1 MLFIIGD
8 KVNLTGHA
16 RSGYNFNK
24 TRFTD
29 QKKVEMFMDK
39 NQGQGKKKF
48 FLLNINA
55 PRYSKIKHLFLY
67 NRFFAPKSTNDIL
80 K

>member
-48 FLLNINA
+48 FFVKHQCSQIFKDTTPVSLMAGSLHRNLLTT
-55 PRYSKIKHLFLY
+55 S
-67 NRFFAPKSTNDIL
+67 
-80 K
+80 